1 MALSKIILSGD
12 FNPASDPMSAEN
24 TIILIAL
31 DSTLDIEDLKE
42 ASSDLRDGLDKL
54 DLQELELSHTGN
66 YLVTSDI
73 DRIGN
78 ENVIILGIAIVI
90 LVTLVLA
97 FTFRRV
103 SYVLLPL
110 TTLAIA
116 IVWTLATMTILGLDF
131 TLIDI
136 GGQDTKVVK
145 IVQGRMVDFQTNDK
159 CAASSGRYLENMA
172 AVLDISLDEMGQ
184 HYKDPVT
191 LSSTCAVFGESEVIG
206 CLAEGKPIEA
216 ICAGVNYSVV
226 RRVMPDVRRM
236 PSGHYVLSGG
246 VGRNNAVRHLLEQEL
261 RTKLIVPENHFFLG
275 AIGCCN
281 AQ

>member
-1 MALSKIILSGD
+1 MLQLVTFPFIFQEKNSRGD
-12 FNPASDPMSAEN
+12 SIVICGVDLGSRMVK
-24 TIILIAL
+24 IAL
-31 DSTLDIEDLKE
+31 K
-42 ASSDLRDGLDKL
+42 RDDGSYIFYSFDTISFYRQYGRLTDGKL
-54 DLQELELSHTGN
+54 TVEL
-66 YLVTSDI
+66 
-73 DRIGN
+73 
-78 ENVIILGIAIVI
+78 A
-90 LVTLVLA
+90 
-97 FTFRRV
+97 
-103 SYVLLPL
+103 
-110 TTLAIA
+110 
-116 IVWTLATMTILGLDF
+116 WLGLPNYDKIVATGYGRYAMQLGGAEILPEPKAHTLGAMAETGLRDF

-145 IVQGRMVDFQTNDK
+145 VLQGKMVDFQTNDK

-172 AVLDISLDEMGQ
+172 TALDVSLDEMGR
-184 HYKDPVT
+184 HYKDPIT

-236 PSGHYVLSGG
+236 PSGNYVLSGG

-261 RTKLIVPENHFFLG
+261 RTKLIVPKNHFFLG

-281 AQ
+281 AE